1 MNRNRKSGSLGTV
14 LSLVVLGGI
23 LGVAYL
29 AFDNFRNSGGFT
41 PVSTLPQLVPTAGPT
56 DTPVPTLATT
66 VTTTDALIATTLYIP
81 TAGIYASVVEVFL
94 DGTSWDIH
102 NLGMNAGHLEG
113 TAWLD
118 TPGNIVLSGH
128 VELADGRMGVFATID
143 ELEIGNLLMLQH
155 GSEERRYTVREV
167 KRVQPD
173 DLTVLYPTTTEQ
185 LTLITCDSYDFFQN
199 AYLERIVVIAD
210 RIES

>member
-23 LGVAYL
+23 LGAGYL
-29 AFDNFRNSGGFT
+29 VFDNFRNSGGFS
-41 PVSTLPQLVPTAGPT
+41 PAPTLPQLVPTAGPT
-56 DTPVPTLATT
+56 NTPVPTPATT
-66 VTTTDALIATTLYIP
+66 VTTTDALIPTTLYIP

-118 TPGNIVLSGH
+118 APGNIVLSGH

-143 ELEIGNLLMLQH
+143 ELEIGDLLMLQRDT
-155 GSEERRYTVREV
+155 EERHYSVREI

-173 DLTVLYPTTTEQ
+173 DLSVLYPTTTEQ
-185 LTLITCDSYDFFQN
+185 LTLITCDSYDVFQN

-210 RIES
+210 RIE

>member
-14 LSLVVLGGI
+14 LSLVVLGVMIGA
-23 LGVAYL
+23 AYI
-29 AFDNFRNSGGFT
+29 AFEAFRNSGGFS
-41 PVSTLPQLVPTAGPT
+41 PAPTLPQLVPTAGPT
-56 DTPVPTLATT
+56 NTPAPTVSTT
-66 VTTTDALIATTLYIP
+66 ITTTDALIRTTLYIP

-94 DGTSWDIH
+94 DGTSWDVR

-118 TPGNIVLSGH
+118 SPGNIVLSGH
-128 VELADGRMGVFATID
+128 VEMADGRMGVFATID
-143 ELEIGNLLMLQH
+143 DLSNGDLMMLQH
-155 GSEERRYTVREV
+155 GEEERRYQVREI

-210 RIES
+210 RIE